1 VTTDQ
6 IREQVL
12 ERQRNRWAQLKATPG
27 ALGKWFGSI
36 FAKSPAEGFFIVEHE
51 AVDPETLLCTGAILR
66 AWRLDD
72 QGLRLIDPAE
82 VEPDKTIGR
91 WWQYQLVRLFISPDM
106 KQVFLNELEGPKQG
120 TLMSMQ
126 PRESNGQVGLKP
138 HLAVPARRVL

>member
-82 VEPDKTIGR
+82 VEPGKTIGR